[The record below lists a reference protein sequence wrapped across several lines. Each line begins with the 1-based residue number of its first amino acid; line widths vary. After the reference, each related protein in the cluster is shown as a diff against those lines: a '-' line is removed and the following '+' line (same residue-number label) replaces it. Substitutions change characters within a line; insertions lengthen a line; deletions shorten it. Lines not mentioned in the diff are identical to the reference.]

1 MNKKIISLLSTG
13 LLVSSLM
20 VGCSSTNTD
29 SDSNNNTESSI
40 KKENHMTEEER
51 IATLQ
56 GLEGDE
62 LIEAYSNLLN
72 KDEINFLNEHG
83 WKIEE
88 EAKYYQDGINL
99 KIPQNYSGNEKE
111 AEKFIKE
118 EMNKVAKDI
127 DFKFECTGWDTG
139 KLNWTNTTGNDI
151 DWLYIEYKRFNE
163 NNESEIQCLNE
174 TNISSGETRT
184 FEISVPSDT
193 LRIEISKVEIAHQSV
208 SEPNTIYDGCIP
220 GKWYKLEAQST
231 NKGDDN
237 KDVKGENTKENTGDK
252 TTNNN
257 AKDSMEVKN
266 KTSENKSVD
275 EKTQSKTTEKVT
287 HKCFRCGKN
296 ATTYEGQWMCN
307 DCYSE
312 KIAHEEDEEFVNTD
326 DAMQDDGYF
335 YCKGCGKQMTDNNGG
350 TYACDD
356 CLNNN

>member
-1 MNKKIISLLSTG
+1 MNKKIISLLTSG

-20 VGCSSTNTD
+20 VGCSSTSSKYD
-29 SDSNNNTESSI
+29 DSNNKVEEKVDKVDNEEVRQKLSMLEALYVNHYNSLSKLEGTSKIELQNQLDSSI
-40 KKENHMTEEER
+40 TILNNGCNRASDNKSEFKSNTDAYKAFDNIEF
-51 IATLQ
+51 ALF
-56 GLEGDE
+56 E
-62 LIEAYSNLLN
+62 L
-72 KDEINFLNEHG
+72 K
-83 WKIEE
+83 
-88 EAKYYQDGINL
+88 EAKEYAIKYLDSENYDDYKEYQTKLQISLDSYN
-99 KIPQNYSGNEKE
+99 KYTAYK
-111 AEKFIKE
+111 EKFG
-118 EMNKVAKDI
+118 VDI
-127 DFKFECTGWDTG
+127 
-139 KLNWTNTTGNDI
+139 N
-151 DWLYIEYKRFNE
+151 
-163 NNESEIQCLNE
+163 
-174 TNISSGETRT
+174 
-184 FEISVPSDT
+184 
-193 LRIEISKVEIAHQSV
+193 V
-208 SEPNTIYDGCIP
+208 SINGYED
-220 GKWYKLEAQST
+220 A

-237 KDVKGENTKENTGDK
+237 NFKEENTKENTGDK

-266 KTSENKSVD
+266 KTSKNESVD

-312 KIAHEEDEEFVNTD
+312 KIAHEEEDEEFVNTD